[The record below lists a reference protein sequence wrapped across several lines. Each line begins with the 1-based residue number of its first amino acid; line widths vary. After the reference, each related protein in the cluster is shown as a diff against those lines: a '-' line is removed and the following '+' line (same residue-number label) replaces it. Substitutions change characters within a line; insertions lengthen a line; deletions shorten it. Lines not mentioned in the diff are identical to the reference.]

1 VTTDTVDPTV
11 CPAPVR
17 RPVMTQEWRDLASVH
32 FPYPPDVVARVL
44 PPGLEVDTF
53 ADRAW
58 VGILPFSMRRIA
70 APGLPPVPWLG
81 SFAEV
86 NVRTYVVRDGVPGVW
101 FCSLDVDRLLPAVV
115 ARLTYRIPYCW
126 GRTTHVRTGDR
137 LETRVDRRWPGG
149 DAARARLEVRMGAPL
164 SEPSDLDVV
173 LSARWG
179 LFSTAPRHRLRYAP
193 VDHPPWPLRAAT
205 LERCDETLIRA
216 AGFPDPTG
224 EPHVLASDGVP
235 VRIGLPRRA

>member
-1 VTTDTVDPTV
+1 MTDLSTHPAV

-17 RPVMTQEWRDLASVH
+17 RPVMTQEWRDLASIH
-32 FPYPPDVVARVL
+32 FPYAPDDVARVL
-44 PPGLEVDTF
+44 PPGLEVDVHD
-53 ADRAW
+53 DRAW

-70 APGLPPVPWLG
+70 APGLPAVPWLG

-126 GRTTHVRTGDR
+126 GRTTHERVDDR

-149 DAARARLEVRMGAPL
+149 GGATARITVDLGDPVAAPT
-164 SEPSDLDVV
+164 DLDRF

-179 LFSTAPRHRLRYAP
+179 LYSTAGRGRLRYAP
-193 VDHPPWPLRAAT
+193 VDHPSWPLRQAAVVH
-205 LERCDETLIRA
+205 LDETLIRA